1 MKRSNLLVNSNFPTG
16 PINQV
21 EHHKLLSFEG
31 YEFDYTAEKWSIA
44 RASGVIFYDISEKL
58 EPFLLDNYKKKT
70 FHKSLYMDTL
80 QTVEFYSFTLFYILS
95 I

>member
-58 EPFLLDNYKKKT
+58 EPFLLDNYKKVLL
-70 FHKSLYMDTL
+70 HY
-80 QTVEFYSFTLFYILS
+80 VETNSGCYATTINGYTRDFFKFV
-95 I
+95 